1 MKFKIIL
8 SVLLCAILILPAY
21 SVGAYVPEPVFDVE
35 SPSPEEQIAPSEEV
49 TFIVEIEGDPVL
61 AGEKAAV
68 LGTDYIYT
76 EDGQNKEEAIL
87 EAQDEVIDKI
97 GTQSQVEAVYTM
109 LFNGFAIKGT
119 YGELEKIKEID
130 GVKNVYISENIKLE
144 PHLSTSVGIT
154 GVKDEPI
161 SGYTGKGQLVAIID
175 SEFDVDHE
183 VFGTAPEGA
192 KYPTQESVQTLLSGK
207 TLSRSFAASKVFV
220 STKVPFAYDYGGN
233 DYDLY
238 ATTNIHGTH
247 VASIAAGNSTTAKGV
262 APDAQ
267 LVLMKMTTN
276 SGVLDTISSFTAL
289 EDAVKLGVCAINC
302 SFGADYISP
311 NIEAIWETSYRNARN
326 AGVMVCVSSGN
337 MGRGYKKATPLTTD
351 IDYGASGIPATTTAV
366 MSVGNATKSSPN
378 YGNMSTTSSYGVS
391 ENLDLKPEITAPGAS
406 IYAAK
411 PDNKYEYKSGTS
423 MAAPH
428 MTGVVAVVNEYFDKN
443 YPEIVGVD
451 RVNLIENMLM
461 STAEPIK
468 NSSTGVYYSPRVQGA
483 GGVKAAN
490 AVMTPVILTGSTG
503 KGKIN
508 LGHRLG
514 QTFDVK
520 FTAKNIA
527 SADAVYDKVSLAVMT
542 DGHTVSNGKY
552 LVSNSVNFSVDS
564 HTLPLSLSLAAGE
577 SKEISAKIT
586 LNQENIDLVSAVFT
600 NGFYIDGFIRFENS
614 EGKVPPIGI
623 PFMGFYG
630 DWTKASVF
638 DNTIYDAEARKSASD
653 TYLYTTISGS
663 AKTLGSNGNG
673 GYDSKYIALSP
684 NGDGYHD
691 TIGFAFSPMRTMS
704 KISYKVTDANG
715 NAKTSKLT
723 QTALLNKFSTYNLSS
738 LNNISS
744 LADGDYKMC
753 FDATYN
759 YSTTNPTNH
768 VLEIPFYV
776 DTKVPEILNA
786 KVTGDTLQV
795 KFKDNK
801 HLAYMYTYYEDENG
815 TVKYDKKTVANPTE
829 GSTVTVDFDLSDIG
843 ASDADYKDI
852 YIFVHDNAE
861 NHYANSLSCLMGD
874 IHPVISSF
882 TSSGGVYSVSF
893 DFVSYKPTQNCNMIL
908 AFYASD
914 GTLIHA
920 NAKNSVS
927 LANGSS
933 QTFASVT
940 DVANAE
946 YCRLFI
952 LKNDNT
958 INPVEYSKSFDISE

>member
-1 MKFKIIL
+1 MKIKRIL
-8 SVLLCAILILPAY
+8 SVFLCAILILPAY
-21 SVGAYVPEPVFDVE
+21 SAGAFVPDPVFDVE
-35 SPSPEEQIAPSEEV
+35 SLTLNEQTDPNKEV

-61 AGEKAAV
+61 AGEKAAE

-76 EDGQNKEEAIL
+76 KDGQNKEEAIL

-119 YGELEKIKEID
+119 YGEMEKLKEID
-130 GVKNVYISENIKLE
+130 GVKNVYISEDIKLE

-183 VFGTAPEGA
+183 AFSTAPEGA
-192 KYPTQESVQTLLSGK
+192 KYPTQESMQTLLSGK
-207 TLSRSFAASKVFV
+207 TLSKSFTASKVFV
-220 STKVPFAYDYGGN
+220 SAKVPFAYDYGGG

-238 ATTNIHGTH
+238 ATTQIHGTH
-247 VASIAAGNSTTAKGV
+247 VASIAAGNSTSVAGV
-262 APDAQ
+262 APNAQ
-267 LVLMKMTTN
+267 LVLMKITSN
-276 SGVLDTISSFTAL
+276 SGVLSTTMSFTAL

-311 NIEAIWETSYRNARN
+311 QNEAIWETSYRNARN
-326 AGVMVCVSSGN
+326 AGVLVSVSSGN
-337 MGRGYKKATPLTTD
+337 MSRGYKKVDPLTTD
-351 IDYGASGIPATTTAV
+351 IDYGASGVPATTTAV
-366 MSVGNATKSSPN
+366 MSVGNASKSGTS
-378 YGNMSTTSSYGVS
+378 YGNMSTSSSYGVS
-391 ENLDLKPEITAPGAS
+391 ETLDLKPEITAPGTS

-443 YPEIVGVD
+443 YPTIVGVD

-468 NSSTGVYYSPRVQGA
+468 KSSTGVYYSPRVQGA

-490 AVMTPVILTGSTG
+490 AVMTPVILTGNTG
-503 KGKIN
+503 KSKIN
-508 LGHRLG
+508 LGHRLS
-514 QTFDVK
+514 QTFDVT
-520 FTAKNIA
+520 FTAENIA
-527 SADAVYDKVSLAVMT
+527 SSDAVYDKVSLAVLT
-542 DGHTVSNGKY
+542 DGYTLSGGKY
-552 LVSNSVNFSVDS
+552 KVSDSVNFKVDS
-564 HTLPLSLSLAAGE
+564 HTLPASLNLAAGE
-577 SKEISAKIT
+577 TKEISAKIT
-586 LNQENIDLVSAVFT
+586 LNQENIDSVLKVFT

-614 EGKVPPIGI
+614 ESKFPPIGI

-638 DNTIYDAEARKSASD
+638 DNTIYDAEANKSASE

-663 AKTLGSNGNG
+663 AKKLGSNGNNG
-673 GYDSKYIALSP
+673 FDSKYIALSP
-684 NGDGYHD
+684 NGDGFHD
-691 TIGFAFSPMRTMS
+691 TIGFHLSPMRTVS
-704 KISYKVTDANG
+704 EILSVVTDTAG
-715 NAKTSKLT
+715 NAKTSTSRLSSI
-723 QTALLNKFSTYNLSS
+723 LNKFNSYNYQ
-738 LNNISS
+738 LNDISA

-753 FDATYN
+753 FNATYN

-801 HLAYMYTYYEDENG
+801 HLAYMYTYYQDENG
-815 TVKYDKKTVANPTE
+815 TVKYDKKSVVNPTE
-829 GSTVTVDFDLSDIG
+829 GSTVTVDFNLSDIG
-843 ASDADYKDI
+843 ASNADYKDI

-861 NHYANSLSCLMGD
+861 NHYVNSLSCLMGD
-874 IHPVISSF
+874 IHPVISNF

-893 DFVSYKPTQNCNMIL
+893 DFVSYKPTLNCTMIL

-920 NAKNSVS
+920 NAKNNAN
-927 LANGSS
+927 LANDST
-933 QTFASVT
+933 QTFAAVT
-940 DVANAE
+940 DVSNAE

-952 LKNDNT
+952 WENGNT
-958 INPVEYSKSFDISE
+958 IKPVEYSKSFDIN

>member
-1 MKFKIIL
+1 MKFNKIISL
-8 SVLLCAILILPAY
+8 FLCAILLLPAY
-21 SVGAYVPEPVFDVE
+21 SAGALVPDPVFDVE
-35 SPSPEEQIAPSEEV
+35 SSILEEQIDPSEEV
-49 TFIVEIEGDPVL
+49 TFIVEIDGDPVL
-61 AGEKAAV
+61 AGEKAAE

-76 EDGQNKEEAIL
+76 QDGQNKEDAIL
-87 EAQDEVIDKI
+87 QAQGEVIDKI
-97 GTQSQVEAVYTM
+97 GSQSQVEAVYTM

-119 YGELEKIKEID
+119 YGEMEKIKEID
-130 GVKNVYISENIKLE
+130 GVKNVYISEDIKLE

-183 VFGTAPEGA
+183 VFSTAPEGA
-192 KYPTQESVQTLLSGK
+192 KYPTQESMQTLLSGK
-207 TLSRSFAASKVFV
+207 TLSKSFAASKVFV
-220 STKVPFAYDYGGN
+220 SAKVPFAYDYGGG

-238 ATTNIHGTH
+238 ATTQIHGTH
-247 VASIAAGNSTTAKGV
+247 VASIVAGNSTLLAGV

-267 LVLMKMTTN
+267 LVLMKITSN
-276 SGVLDTISSFTAL
+276 SGVLSTTKSFTAL
-289 EDAVKLGVCAINC
+289 EDAIKLGVCTVNC
-302 SFGADYISP
+302 SFGADYMSP
-311 NIEAIWETSYRNARN
+311 SVEAIWETSYRNARN
-326 AGVMVCVSSGN
+326 AGVLVCVSSGN
-337 MGRGYKKATPLTTD
+337 MSRGYKKTIPLATD
-351 IDYGASGIPATTTAV
+351 IDYGASGIPATTAAV
-366 MSVGNATKSSPN
+366 MSVGNASKSGKN

-391 ENLDLKPEITAPGAS
+391 ENLDLKPEITAPGTS

-443 YPEIVGVD
+443 YPTIVGVE

-461 STAEPIK
+461 STAEPIR

-508 LGHRLG
+508 LGHRLE

-527 SADAVYDKVSLAVMT
+527 SSDAVYDKVSLAVMA
-542 DGHTVSNGKY
+542 DGHILSGGKY
-552 LVSNSVNFSVDS
+552 KVSNSVNFSVDS
-564 HTLPLSLSLAAGE
+564 HTLPSSLSLAAGE
-577 SKEISAKIT
+577 SKEISAQIT
-586 LNQENIDLVSAVFT
+586 LNQDNIDSVSKVFT

-614 EGKVPPIGI
+614 EAKVPPIGI

-638 DNTIYDAEARKSASD
+638 DNTIYDAEARKSESD
-653 TYLYTTISGS
+653 TYLHTTISGS
-663 AKTLGSNGNG
+663 TKILGSNGNSS
-673 GYDSKYIALSP
+673 YDSKYIALSP

-691 TIGFAFSPMRTMS
+691 TIGFHFSPMRTMS

-715 NAKTSKLT
+715 TAKTSTLT
-723 QTALLNKFSTYNLSS
+723 TTALLNKFSTYNLPS

-753 FDATYN
+753 FNATYN

-768 VLEIPFYV
+768 VLEIPFYI
-776 DTKVPEILNA
+776 DTQVPEILNA

-815 TVKYDKKTVANPTE
+815 TVKYDKKSVVNPTE
-829 GSTVTVDFDLSDIG
+829 GSTVTVDFELSDIG
-843 ASDADYKDI
+843 ASNADYKDI

-861 NHYANSLSCLMGD
+861 NIYANSLSCLMGD
-874 IHPVISSF
+874 IHPVISNF

-908 AFYASD
+908 AFYAGD

-920 NAKNSVS
+920 NTKSNVS
-927 LANGSS
+927 LANGSTH
-933 QTFASVT
+933 TFASVT
-940 DVANAE
+940 DVSGAE

-958 INPVEYSKSFDISE
+958 INPVEYSKSFDVSE